1 LKLFLGILRK
11 ETAEERKRSWRFLR
25 KLLWNFITGTVNI
38 HKEETGKSVEALT
51 GRGGKRE
58 MNPGTLK
65 TF

>member
-1 LKLFLGILRK
+1 MEIFTKTVMEIL
-11 ETAEERKRSWRFLR
+11 
-25 KLLWNFITGTVNI
+25 ITGTINI

-58 MNPGTLK
+58 MNPRTLK

>member
-1 LKLFLGILRK
+1 MEVFTKTVMEILIT
-11 ETAEERKRSWRFLR
+11 ETVK
-25 KLLWNFITGTVNI
+25 I

-58 MNPGTLK
+58 MNPRTLK